1 MNSYITFNLNG
12 NFLSHMVVREGMMF
26 CEVLYHFCKTLS
38 LKENEASFF
47 FNSKEIKSDSTR
59 KLKALGIKN
68 WSVIDVKTKIPI
80 KNQMYSNFGSM
91 GMNPYSN
98 MEQQNFENQNGVLKR
113 GTNDIDKD
121 TPEFLNVVFN
131 LSGKIIVVQAT
142 ENTKFS
148 ELINKFCLLANVKDR
163 YPAYLHNSRIIEPTE
178 SKTLKELKI
187 QNQQIIEAFF
197 QGEVIGK

>member
-1 MNSYITFNLNG
+1 MNSLICFTLNG
-12 NFLSHMVVREGMMF
+12 NFLDNMFVVENMMF
-26 CEVLYHFCKTLS
+26 CEVVYRFCKTFS
-38 LKENEASFF
+38 LKENEVSFF

-59 KLKALGIKN
+59 KLKALGITKF
-68 WSVIDVKTKIPI
+68 SAIEVKTKIPI
-80 KNQMYSNFGSM
+80 KNQMYSNFGGM

-98 MEQQNFENQNGVLKR
+98 MGQQNFENQNGVLKR

-131 LSGKIIVVQAT
+131 LIGKKIIVQAT
-142 ENTKFS
+142 KNTKFS

-163 YPAYLHNSRIIEPTE
+163 YPIYILNSHIIEPTE

-187 QNQQIIEAFF
+187 
-197 QGEVIGK
+197 